1 MLMLAEAYP
10 QSLET
15 LKCPNFPSKS
25 SFKSTETPP
34 PFPVWEAVVTAAV
47 VVAAVVVV
55 VVVIVVVIV
64 VAVGES
70 FPQEPSRNAQ
80 IMITTYTLSNLDESS
95 SYF

>member
-55 VVVIVVVIV
+55 VVVIVV
-64 VAVGES
+64 AVGES